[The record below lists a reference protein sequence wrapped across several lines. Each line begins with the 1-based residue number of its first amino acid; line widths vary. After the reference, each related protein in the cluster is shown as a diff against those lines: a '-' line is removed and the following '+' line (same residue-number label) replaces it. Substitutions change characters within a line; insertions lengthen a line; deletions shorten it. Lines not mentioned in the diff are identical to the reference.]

1 MNLQELASLRF
12 SLVPAVKA
20 EPPAIVSRAVCK
32 AQEKAL
38 QAQSR
43 DAQFMALPADVQ
55 RIARQRRDFCR
66 SVMIRVKTSSGEERI
81 SQEKACQLVA
91 SAESERYPDL
101 VNGKRGGSSLAYN
114 NFKRWLRKLGRL
126 KGGDT
131 DWENLYALADHYIG
145 HGRPAQIETPEGQRF
160 FKIFACCYER
170 DTQPSMADSY
180 RMAKEIARRE
190 GLHPELCPSYEQI
203 RYHYDRKVDHN
214 SVLMARKG
222 REWAQNHLG
231 DYITR
236 SWEAVAAGD
245 VWIGDHHQLD
255 FAIRYYD
262 KSSGEAKAGRPWLTV
277 WMDARSLYVIGWII
291 RIDEHPDSRAIE
303 DALLHGIR
311 MNGNRPPS
319 ILYTDNG
326 KDYLSKGFSE
336 LFKTSD
342 GHEHAIRLELGM
354 RCIQALP
361 FNARAKTVERF
372 FKNVAGGISKD
383 IASYLGNRPGNRPEG
398 AMEKWKNPEELMSL
412 QEATEAIS
420 WWLENIWHA
429 QGAEHSKVTGGR
441 TPQELW
447 ESRQGLRQPLS
458 DEQLYFA
465 MLKPF
470 GERVVGRGG
479 RLSVERLEYQS
490 EALWPLIGKTVLV
503 KADRFDDSHVWA
515 YELDGKLIC
524 EVKQVVPLP
533 AIGADPEQ
541 LSEAMAKQRR
551 LLKHT
556 RELHI
561 ERTGERKIAAPVSR
575 LQISQG
581 AEKDDTAEIPEAP
594 KPRKTE
600 PKAAANPSLAADIAL
615 LESLKLGG
623 NAEEEEASRP
633 GDDIALLASLKRNDG
648 QEDAAGTPDK
658 SDFDIMSELEELK
671 RNERQEL

>member
-1 MNLQELASLRF
+1 MNLQELANLRF
-12 SLVPAVKA
+12 NLVPVAKA
-20 EPPAIVSRAVCK
+20 ELPAIVPRAVCK

-38 QAQSR
+38 QIQDR
-43 DAQFMALPADVQ
+43 DARFMALPAEVQ

-66 SVMIRVKTSSGEERI
+66 SVMIRVRTASGAERI

-91 SAESERYPDL
+91 SAESERYPAL
-101 VNGKRGGSSLAYN
+101 VKGKRGGNSLTYN
-114 NFKRWLRKLGRL
+114 NFKRWFHKLGRI
-126 KGGDT
+126 KGGDA
-131 DWENLYALADHYIG
+131 DWENLSALADQYIG
-145 HGRPAQIETPEGQRF
+145 NGRPAQIDTPAGQRF
-160 FKIFACCYER
+160 LKIFACCYER

-180 RMAKEIARRE
+180 RMAKEIARRD
-190 GLHPELCPSYEQI
+190 GLHPELFPSYEQL
-203 RYHYDRKVDHN
+203 RYHYEHKVDNN

-222 REWAQNHLG
+222 REWAENHLG

-236 SWEAVAAGD
+236 TWEAVPVGS
-245 VWIGDHHQLD
+245 VWIGDHHQMD
-255 FAIRYYD
+255 FAIRYHD
-262 KSSGEAKAGRPWLTV
+262 KDSGEAKAGRPWLTV

-303 DALLHGIR
+303 DALLNGIR

-326 KDYLSKGFSE
+326 KDYLSKGFAE
-336 LFKTSD
+336 AFKTSD

-398 AMEKWKNPEELMSL
+398 AMEKWKDPDSLMSL
-412 QEATEAIS
+412 QEATLAFG
-420 WWLENIWHA
+420 WWLDNIWHS
-429 QGAEHSKVTGGR
+429 QGAEHSKITGGR

-447 ESRQGLRQPLS
+447 DSRKELRQSLS

-490 EALWPLIGKTVLV
+490 ETLWPLIGKTVLV
-503 KADRFDDSHVWA
+503 KVDRGSDSHVWA

-533 AIGADPEQ
+533 AIGATPEQ
-541 LSEAMAKQRR
+541 ISEAMAKQRR

-575 LQISQG
+575 LQIAQG
-581 AEKDDTAEIPEAP
+581 AEVDDTAQIPEP
-594 KPRKTE
+594 SQPRKG
-600 PKAAANPSLAADIAL
+600 PSKAPVSPSLADDVKL
-615 LESLKLGG
+615 LESLKHGG
-623 NAEEEEASRP
+623 DLDEERHASDAMDIEIFAGLEDGDGEEDEP
-633 GDDIALLASLKRNDG
+633 
-648 QEDAAGTPDK
+648 GTPDK
-658 SDFDIMSELEELK
+658 SDIDIMNELNESE
-671 RNERQEL
+671 RNEGK